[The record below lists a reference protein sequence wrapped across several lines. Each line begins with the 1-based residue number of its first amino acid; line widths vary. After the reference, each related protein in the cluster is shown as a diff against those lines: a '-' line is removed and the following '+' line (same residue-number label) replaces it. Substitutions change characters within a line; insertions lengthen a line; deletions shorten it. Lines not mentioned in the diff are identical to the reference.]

1 MRTTAPAGVGLMFAT
16 NGAAFASLLPWYP
29 TLKDQWQLADAL
41 FGLLVACFAAGSL
54 LSTALPAWAERRF
67 GPRATVLAG
76 TLVLAVAAAAVGV
89 APGAWAFAFIL
100 LVFGVFDAVV
110 DVSQNVI
117 GVRVQ
122 DALGRS
128 ILSSLHACWSLGA
141 VVGSAAAIWAAT
153 SGVGVTT
160 HLTVAAAV
168 IAAAVVLAAWL
179 VGPLPRPALA
189 VGDPGNAAARRVPL
203 TRILWLSLPV
213 ALVAGSGTVVED
225 VANNWAGLAAVSFA
239 GVPLPQAGV
248 ALTVVLS
255 AQMIGRFT
263 GDMLINRFG
272 RAVVARAGGLFIA
285 AGGVFVIF
293 AHESAPLYAGLALA
307 GFGCATLVPS
317 AYAAAATLPG
327 LRPSDGVTAV
337 SWLMRVGFLAAS
349 PVIGL
354 IAEWSGLRVALGVLV
369 VVGVAAALCAPALRA
384 RGQELVGSKE

>member
-1 MRTTAPAGVGLMFAT
+1 MTAPAGVGLMFAT

-67 GPRATVLAG
+67 GPRATVLVG
-76 TLVLAVAAAAVGV
+76 TLALAVAAAAVGV
-89 APGAWAFAFIL
+89 APGAWAFALIL

-122 DALGRS
+122 DALERS

-141 VVGSAAAIWAAT
+141 VAGSAAATWAAT

-160 HLTVAAAV
+160 HLTIAAAV
-168 IAAAVVLAAWL
+168 IAAAIVLAAWL
-179 VGPLPRPALA
+179 VGPLPRPAPA
-189 VGDPGNAAARRVPL
+189 VGDPENTAAARRVPL

-263 GDMLINRFG
+263 GDVLINRFG
-272 RAVVARAGGLFIA
+272 RAAVARAGGLFIA
-285 AGGVFVIF
+285 AGGVLVIL
-293 AHESAPLYAGLALA
+293 AQGPAPLYAGLALA

-317 AYAAAATLPG
+317 AYAAAAALPG

-354 IAEWSGLRVALGVLV
+354 IAGWSGLRAALGLLI
-369 VVGVAAALCAPALRA
+369 VVGLAAALCAPALRA
-384 RGQELVGSKE
+384 QGRELVGSKE

>member
-1 MRTTAPAGVGLMFAT
+1 MTAPAGVGLMFAT

-29 TLKDQWQLADAL
+29 TLKDQWQLSDAL

-76 TLVLAVAAAAVGV
+76 TLVLATAAAAVGL
-89 APGAWAFAFIL
+89 APGPWTFALIL

-122 DALGRS
+122 DALEKS

-141 VVGSAAAIWAAT
+141 VAGGAAATWAAT
-153 SGVGVTT
+153 SGIGITA
-160 HLTVAAAV
+160 HLT
-168 IAAAVVLAAWL
+168 IAAAVVAAAIVLAGWL
-179 VGPLPRPALA
+179 VGPLPRPAPA
-189 VGDPGNAAARRVPL
+189 VSRDDGIAVPRVPL
-203 TRILWLSLPV
+203 TRILRLSLPV
-213 ALVAGSGTVVED
+213 ALVAGAGTVVED

-239 GVPLPQAGV
+239 GTPLAQAGV
-248 ALTVVLS
+248 ALTVTLG

-263 GDMLINRFG
+263 GDPLINRFG
-272 RAVVARAGGLFIA
+272 RVAVARAGGLLIA
-285 AGGVFVIF
+285 AGGVLVIV
-293 AHESAPLYAGLALA
+293 AQGPAPLYAGLAAA

-317 AYAAAATLPG
+317 AYAAAAALPG

-337 SWLMRVGFLAAS
+337 SWLMRVGFLTAS

-354 IAEWSGLRVALGVLV
+354 IAGGSDLRVALGTLVVIGLV
-369 VVGVAAALCAPALRA
+369 VVLCAPALRA
-384 RGQELVGSKE
+384 RAPELVGTKE